1 MVAMLTLNYLIE
13 IQQKTFNCSSILLP
27 VFTKKRFD
35 LTELENLQCQYNT
48 IILLA
53 GKKKKKISTAFL
65 QTNASPLPNSY
76 DKCWNNV
83 DNHVFGPIWQYR
95 KWQIKYQITQ

>member
-35 LTELENLQCQYNT
+35 LTELENLQCQYHT
-48 IILLA
+48 IRLLA
-53 GKKKKKISTAFL
+53 GKKKKNQHCIFT
-65 QTNASPLPNSY
+65 
-76 DKCWNNV
+76 DKCIPPPK
-83 DNHVFGPIWQYR
+83 FL
-95 KWQIKYQITQ
+95 